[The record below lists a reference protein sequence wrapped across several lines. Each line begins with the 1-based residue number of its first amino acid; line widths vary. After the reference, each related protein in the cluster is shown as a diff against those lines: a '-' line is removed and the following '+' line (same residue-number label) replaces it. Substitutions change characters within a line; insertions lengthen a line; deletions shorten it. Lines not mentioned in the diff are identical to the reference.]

1 MCQTTQ
7 SIIQSLTTNQN
18 CIECICPPFFL
29 FSHGK
34 PSHLSLSRSRVCL
47 LTASQVPAN
56 SASLMSPPL
65 YPVVDYTAAP
75 VGLCF
80 AFFKKNRCN
89 RKKWGELSHA
99 CSNRPS
105 LRNSVQEMGWMNSQR
120 FWLTALW
127 SQLCL
132 KTADLH

>member
-1 MCQTTQ
+1 M
-7 SIIQSLTTNQN
+7 
-18 CIECICPPFFL
+18 PAFF
-29 FSHGK
+29 FFFHGK

-47 LTASQVPAN
+47 LTASRVPAN

-65 YPVVDYTAAP
+65 YPVVDCTAAP

-105 LRNSVQEMGWMNSQR
+105 LRNLVQEMGWMNSQR
-120 FWLTALW
+120 FPVNCALVLALFKDRRFALIAW
-127 SQLCL
+127 ECRLPS
-132 KTADLH
+132 AI